1 MEEIYWL
8 WLSLIPH
15 IGPVLQKR
23 LLEYYGTP
31 KKVYAA
37 SDEDLQKNIKGL
49 STRAIQSFISNHCL
63 DRAKYMKDKCE
74 KQKINIL
81 TIDSQNY
88 SGIAKGCPESPI
100 VLYVKGEIRP
110 PRNSIAIVGSRR
122 CTDYGKKVTQQI
134 AAETSKQNITIV
146 SGMAKGIDSYA
157 HTTALKNNGYTLAFL
172 ANGVDICYPS
182 EHRSLYEQIIENG
195 AILSEYPP
203 GTNAH
208 PKYFLKRNALISAW
222 SDKVIVVEAG
232 EKSGALTTVDFAKK
246 YSREI
251 FAVPNRIDE
260 PNGRGTNL
268 LLQSIAKPYL
278 GIMSLNLKEHSKT
291 EGKLVYPTKKSIKL
305 KLLEAE
311 NLNPIE
317 RKLLKILEENP
328 KQVSEIQNILKISTS
343 GLEELLFN
351 LELKGK
357 IKIHGEN
364 IFHNK

>member
-23 LLEYYGTP
+23 LLEHYGTP
-31 KKVYAA
+31 QNVYGA
-37 SDEDLQKNIKGL
+37 SQKDLQTNINGL
-49 STRAIQSFISNHCL
+49 STRAVQSLVANHSL
-63 DRAKYMKDKCE
+63 DKAKYMKEKCDKQNI
-74 KQKINIL
+74 KIL

-88 SGIAKGCPESPI
+88 SEIAKGCPESPI
-100 VLYVKGEIRP
+100 VLYVKGEIRATKD
-110 PRNSIAIVGSRR
+110 SIAIVGSRR
-122 CTDYGKKVTQQI
+122 CSGYGKNVTQQI
-134 AAETSKQNITIV
+134 VAELTKQNITIV

-182 EHRSLYEQIIENG
+182 EHRSLYEQIIERG

-232 EKSGALTTVDFAKK
+232 EKSGALTTVDFAQK
-246 YSREI
+246 YRREI

-260 PNGRGTNL
+260 PYGRGTNL

-278 GIMSLNLKEHSKT
+278 DITSLNLKEHITTESKL
-291 EGKLVYPTKKSIKL
+291 KQSSRKSIKPKLHKTDNLDPTEKRLL
-305 KLLEAE
+305 KLLGEQ
-311 NLNPIE
+311 
-317 RKLLKILEENP
+317 P
-328 KQVSEIQNILKISTS
+328 KQILEIQNILKVSTS
-343 GLEELLFN
+343 ELEEMLFN
-351 LELKGK
+351 LELKEK

-364 IFHNK
+364 IFSK

>member
-8 WLSLIPH
+8 WLSLLPH
-15 IGPVLQKR
+15 IGPVFQKR
-23 LLEYYGTP
+23 LLKHYGTP
-31 KKVYAA
+31 ENVYVA
-37 SDEDLQKNIKGL
+37 SEDDLRKNINGL
-49 STRAIQSFISNHCL
+49 STRALQSLTQSHSL
-63 DRAKYMKDKCE
+63 DKAKYMKEKCD
-74 KQKINIL
+74 KQKVKIL

-88 SGIAKGCPESPI
+88 VEIAKGCPESPI
-100 VLYVKGEIRP
+100 VLYYKGVVRPIRD
-110 PRNSIAIVGSRR
+110 SIAIVGSRR

-134 AAETSKQNITIV
+134 AAEFSKQNIAIV

-157 HTTALKNNGYTLAFL
+157 HTTVLKNNGYTLAFL
-172 ANGVDICYPS
+172 ANGVDLCYPP
-182 EHRSLYEQIIENG
+182 EHRALYEEIIRNG

-232 EKSGALTTVDFAKK
+232 EKSGALTTVDFAQK

-260 PNGRGTNL
+260 PNGRGTNV

-278 GIMSLNLKEHSKT
+278 GIMSLNLKDQT
-291 EGKLVYPTKKSIKL
+291 ERKLVPPTKKSFKPKL
-305 KLLEAE
+305 HKADS
-311 NLNPIE
+311 LNPIE
-317 RKLLKILEENP
+317 KRLLKIVGEKP
-328 KQVSEIQNILKISTS
+328 KQISEIQNCLKISTND
-343 GLEELLFN
+343 LEELLFN

-357 IKIHGEN
+357 IKVHGEN
-364 IFHNK
+364 IFSE